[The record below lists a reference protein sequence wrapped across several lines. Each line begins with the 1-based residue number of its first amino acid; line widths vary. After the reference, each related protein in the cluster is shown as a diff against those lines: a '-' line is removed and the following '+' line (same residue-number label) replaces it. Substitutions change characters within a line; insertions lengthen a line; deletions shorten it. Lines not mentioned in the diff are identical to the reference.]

1 MSSISPNE
9 LKYVWTADFIS
20 GIADGRYDEN
30 DIVKYCLT
38 LSNIKAFL
46 GALIVEQSKMIG
58 MSNEPIVSFSIDAVL
73 TTNDDTISPENALKI
88 DRLTNAIIIV
98 EGLMILD

>member
-1 MSSISPNE
+1 MSSETLNE

-38 LSNIKAFL
+38 LYDIKAFW
-46 GALIVEQSKMIG
+46 GALVVEQSKMIG
-58 MSNEPIVSFSIDAVL
+58 ISDAPIVSFSPDAIL
-73 TTNDDTISPENALKI
+73 DDTDTISTANEIKI

-98 EGLMILD
+98 EGLMTSD